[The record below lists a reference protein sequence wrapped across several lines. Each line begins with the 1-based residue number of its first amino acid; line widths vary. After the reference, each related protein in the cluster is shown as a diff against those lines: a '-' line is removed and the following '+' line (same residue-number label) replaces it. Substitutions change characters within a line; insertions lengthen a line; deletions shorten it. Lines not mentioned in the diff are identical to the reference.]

1 MAKKPMEYIVV
12 ENFNPDP
19 QAIQKVLGWFVQQ
32 AILEIAREK
41 EQEKAG
47 ELK

>member
-1 MAKKPMEYIVV
+1 MAKKPVEYVV
-12 ENFNPDP
+12 IETFTPDEK
-19 QAIQKVLGWFVQQ
+19 AMQKVWGWFVQQ

-41 EQEKAG
+41 EQAKAG